1 MAQGTS
7 SANNATY
14 NDPSEYLPLPPEG
27 LEIKWA
33 GSHLLELA
41 EDSGGLLD
49 WDDVGMGV
57 AAEVVEEVRGSVRK
71 ELEWWW

>member
-1 MAQGTS
+1 MRLSG
-7 SANNATY
+7 
-14 NDPSEYLPLPPEG
+14 PGP
-27 LEIKWA
+27 
-33 GSHLLELA
+33 HLLELA

-71 ELEWWW
+71 ELGWWW